1 MESQGVSSNE
11 RHGSAAAGGETKK
24 TGGGNPQMGSL
35 LGRATSE
42 VGRTGSLEEPTW
54 KNQERIGR
62 RQEGTEIGI
71 GPAGVSVNLVK
82 CSCGYVVS
90 SRGQGR

>member
-11 RHGSAAAGGETKK
+11 RHGSAAAGGEKKK
-24 TGGGNPQMGSL
+24 TGGNPQMGSL
-35 LGRATSE
+35 LGRAASE
-42 VGRTGSLEEPTW
+42 VGRTGSLEESTW

-62 RQEGTEIGI
+62 RQEGIEIGI

-90 SRGQGR
+90 SRSQGR